1 MKLVFATNNPHKMA
15 EVQALVAGRF
25 SLLSLQDIGCTEE
38 LAETGHTLDA
48 NAREKAEYVHKQYGG
63 DVFAEDTGL
72 EVRALSGAP
81 GVYSAR
87 YAGPQRSAS
96 DNTAKL
102 LAELAGKEDRSA
114 RFRTVIALVLQDTWY
129 QFEGICEGYI
139 GLQASGDG
147 GFGYDPVFFPR
158 FGDQQGL
165 GDQQGAPWSERSFAA
180 MSQVEKAGL
189 SHRGKAI
196 RALTAFLHTWKA

>member
-15 EVQALVAGRF
+15 EVQPLVAGRF
-25 SLLSLQDIGCTEE
+25 SLVSLHDIGCTEE
-38 LAETGHTLDA
+38 LAETGDTLDA
-48 NAREKAEYVHKQYGG
+48 NAREKAAYVHQHYGG

-72 EVRALSGAP
+72 EVAALNGAP

-87 YAGPQRSAS
+87 YAGPQRLAA

-102 LAELAGKEDRSA
+102 MAELAGKNDRSA

-129 QFEGICEGYI
+129 QFEGICEGRI

-147 GFGYDPVFFPR
+147 GFGYDPVFYPR
-158 FGDQQGL
+158 L
-165 GDQQGAPWSERSFAA
+165 GEAPDESWSDRSFAA
-180 MSQVEKAGL
+180 MPSAEKASM

-196 RALTAFLHTWKA
+196 RALTHFLRTWKA